1 MSIEQSDAIVL
12 RIYEFMES
20 SVVATVYT
28 RDFGKVRGLAKGAR
42 RLKNPFENSLDL
54 LVSNNLTFIKKNSDA
69 LDLFTK
75 AKLVRRFLPDAKNR
89 RALYAAYYVVEL
101 LDLMTEL
108 YDPNPQLWRAADLA
122 LQGFGHGQ
130 RAGERLFAFEA
141 FLLDAFGEFPS
152 TRHCVEC
159 GEELPLDRPT
169 LPLGRPLVFDF
180 IQGGVI
186 CKKCLAAGKGKGC
199 GPTTVGAL
207 RALEVALRTQY
218 DTLLYDQSFQ
228 LNLARQLEEARKAF
242 ETTRHRIRENARAV
256 YDRLDE
262 ITLARLGKFEKPET
276 DQLPALLNRYFMRI
290 LRRRPRLIDYLGY
303 ATRGEDYPS
312 GLEDNFEYETV
323 EPSTACWKYSLT

>member
-1 MSIEQSDAIVL
+1 
-12 RIYEFMES
+12 
-20 SVVATVYT
+20 
-28 RDFGKVRGLAKGAR
+28 
-42 RLKNPFENSLDL
+42 
-54 LVSNNLTFIKKNSDA
+54 
-69 LDLFTK
+69 
-75 AKLVRRFLPDAKNR
+75 
-89 RALYAAYYVVEL
+89 
-101 LDLMTEL
+101 MTEL

-122 LQGFGHGQ
+122 LEGFGHGR
-130 RAGERLFAFEA
+130 RAAERLFAFEA

-152 TRHCVEC
+152 TRCCVEC
-159 GEELPLDRPT
+159 GEALPLDRPT
-169 LPLGRPLVFDF
+169 LPPGRPLVFDF

-186 CKKCLAAGKGKGC
+186 CKKCLAEGKGKGC

-228 LNLARQLEEARKAF
+228 LNLARQLEEARNAF

-262 ITLARLGKFEKPET
+262 ITLARLGKFEKTET
-276 DQLPALLNRYFMRI
+276 DQLRALLNRYFMRI

-323 EPSTACWKYSLT
+323 EPSSACWEYSLT